1 MGTPDDAISATI
13 DISDVNG
20 AKFDALEAH
29 ASQIADSFWMKMGR
43 ERFIET
49 MRTEW
54 FVRVT
59 NPKNLEATLTT
70 SSRAIARPDTSPR
83 VTRKTPSLRP

>member
-1 MGTPDDAISATI
+1 MGTPDDEISATI
-13 DISDVNG
+13 DIGEVNG

-29 ASQIADSFWMKMGR
+29 ISQIGDSFWMKMGR

-59 NPKNLEATLTT
+59 NPKNVEGNVNDIFAGY
-70 SSRAIARPDTSPR
+70 R
-83 VTRKTPSLRP
+83 